1 MKETR
6 TPYEPA
12 KATVIPVECESVI
25 STSVVETDYQ
35 DFGTNPFI
43 KDFGGND

>member
-1 MKETR
+1 MKENR
-6 TPYEPA
+6 KPYELA
-12 KATVIPVECESVI
+12 QAVIIPVECESVI

-43 KDFGGND
+43 KDFGGTD